1 MILYNGKTTTAEY
14 KEIGKLDGVYNGVI
28 SAVYLKENTESDNA
42 VYTCNIYIPEIYG
55 KYSVGCRYPN
65 VDINF
70 KQDADDKG
78 HIPQIGE
85 LVRVSFDDGD
95 SNSCRLIYTVPVK
108 DSVRIRN
115 ANYIENGVL
124 PTTILDIDDPKV
136 TKTVLDWLNDI
147 YYVTLGKNKTDISV
161 LDFNTLNYLV
171 FNTGG
176 NKSYFLNPL
185 MIPSITSIGQEDIES
200 SPVGIGA
207 VYFLSNIYTLS
218 DIIKKFV
225 ITQREKLIDIYD
237 AMNKSNIYPAIDESY
252 IKNIENKQDL
262 KVYYIACLLSTVPPY
277 YVDMLFPGIDSNIRT
292 VIMDY
297 SNNYSKPIEISL
309 WWSYYNKTSI
319 YDDTDYYIGNIFIDN
334 INVVENEWI
343 KSSVSWITGINAIL
357 PSNNKDNILLK
368 KAIVFCFTLF
378 PWIVYP
384 LLSYEL
390 SSTNIFDNVTAQYI
404 RSHYNVDDKLYLY
417 LFDSDTEYKKT
428 TKKISDLLQRDNL
441 TPFDF
446 VYEFKNIVRGLCTI
460 ESWQYNNMDVKFGRI
475 LKLYN

>member
-1 MILYNGKTTTAEY
+1 MIIYNGKTTEAEY

-28 SAVYLKENTESDNA
+28 SAVHLKESTESDNLIYNC
-42 VYTCNIYIPEIYG
+42 VIYIPEVYG
-55 KYSVGCRYPN
+55 RYSIGCKYPD

-70 KQDADDKG
+70 KQDADDEG

-85 LVRVSFDDGD
+85 LVKVSFDDGD
-95 SNSCRLIYTVPVK
+95 SNSCRLVYTVPVK
-108 DSVRIRN
+108 DSVRVRN

-136 TKTVLDWLNDI
+136 TKTVLDWLNEI
-147 YYVTLGKNKTDISV
+147 YFVTLGKNKTDISV
-161 LDFNTLNYLV
+161 SDFNTLNYLI

-185 MIPSITSIGQEDIES
+185 MIPSVTSIGQEDVES

-207 VYFLSNIYTLS
+207 IYFLSNIYVLS
-218 DIIKKFV
+218 DIIKKFEN
-225 ITQREKLIDIYD
+225 TQREKLIDIYD

-309 WWSYYNKTSI
+309 WWSYYNETSI
-319 YDDTDYYIGNIFIDN
+319 YADTDYYIGNLFIDN
-334 INVVENEWI
+334 IDTVENEWV
-343 KSSVSWITGINAIL
+343 KSSVSWLTGINAIL
-357 PSNNKDNILLK
+357 PDSNKGNILLK

-390 SSTNIFDNVTAQYI
+390 SSTNIFDNATAQYI

-417 LFDSDTEYKKT
+417 LFDSDTEYKRI
-428 TKKISDLLQRDNL
+428 TKKISDLLRQDNL
-441 TPFDF
+441 TPFNF
-446 VYEFKNIVRGLCTI
+446 VYEFKNIVRSLCTV
-460 ESWQYNNMDVKFGRI
+460 ESWQQNNMDVKFGRI